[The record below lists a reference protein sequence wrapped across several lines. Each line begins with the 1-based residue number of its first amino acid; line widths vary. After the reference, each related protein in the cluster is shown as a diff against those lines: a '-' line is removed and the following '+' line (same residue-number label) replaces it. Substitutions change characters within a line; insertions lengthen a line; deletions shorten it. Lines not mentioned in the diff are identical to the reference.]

1 MVNKKY
7 LIIAHYHKKGQ
18 IRSDIVNLIKLFS
31 RSFEK
36 IIFVSTNLNLSEKK
50 KIKKLAIIITRPNYG
65 YDFYSWRVG
74 INYLKNKLGISLD
87 KKKILFLLPSSLLYI
102 KPSKLLKEFD
112 KIKNFDNRVISLS
125 KSWEICEHIQ
135 SDLLIFSLNLLKEK
149 KILDWWNKIKKFKS
163 RQVIIFKYELGFSNF
178 LNEQNIKTTPIFD
191 ENVNDYPS
199 NFFKLIKIR
208 FLNLFFK
215 IRKKYKKNP
224 THYYWQSIYK
234 KYGLIKIE
242 LIKTNPHNVDISAF
256 KKVFKSKYNNKLL
269 IEAINN

>member
-74 INYLKNKLGISLD
+74 INYLKNKLGINLD
-87 KKKILFLLPSSLLYI
+87 KKRILFLLPSSLLYI

-112 KIKNFDNRVISLS
+112 KIKSFDNRVISLS

-178 LNEQNIKTTPIFD
+178 LT
-191 ENVNDYPS
+191 
-199 NFFKLIKIR
+199 R
-208 FLNLFFK
+208 
-215 IRKKYKKNP
+215 
-224 THYYWQSIYK
+224 
-234 KYGLIKIE
+234 
-242 LIKTNPHNVDISAF
+242 ISSF
-256 KKVFKSKYNNKLL
+256 
-269 IEAINN
+269 